1 MNLPSRKPLSVLIVE
16 DSVVVRA
23 RLRALLAEETD
34 VNVIAE
40 AASAVEA
47 IERFNTHVPDAV
59 VLDLQLAS
67 GSGLDV
73 LQRIRQSAPQCV
85 VIMLTN
91 FAQAEFRE
99 ACRKHGADH
108 FFHKATEF
116 ERVVEVLSALASR
129 SPASGPALPSPLK
142 KPPPAP

>member
-1 MNLPSRKPLSVLIVE
+1 MNPPPHKPLSVLIVE

-23 RLRALLAEETD
+23 RLLALLAEETD

-73 LQRIRQSAPQCV
+73 LQRIRQSARQCV

-91 FAQAEFRE
+91 FPQAEFRE
-99 ACRKHGADH
+99 ACHDHGADY

-116 ERVVEVLSALASR
+116 EKVVEVLSALVPHGR
-129 SPASGPALPSPLK
+129 RPDPD
-142 KPPPAP
+142 